1 MVESFP
7 KQFFMMFKLPL
18 ILACAIFSAHM
29 ACAAAA
35 DKYSVI
41 PEPEKTELQHN
52 STRTLKLLSDQEV
65 PTLGTDAYRLT
76 VTPQGAHLASGGR
89 EGRIYGLAT
98 LRQLRDQLAGQP
110 EGIPCGVIT
119 DKPRYP
125 WRGLMVDPAR
135 FFIPTA
141 DLKKFVDMM
150 AYYKFN
156 KLQIHLTDDQGW
168 RLPVPG
174 YPKLKSI
181 SSKRKES
188 MCNGIPH
195 EGMYT
200 KQELKELVAYCA
212 ARGIEVIP
220 EIDVPGHNQA
230 LAAAYPE
237 FFCFPNPDTKVK
249 TDEGVTL
256 HLICP
261 HKPEVWKFYAAVF
274 KELKDIFPS
283 GIVHLGGDEAPL
295 EKTWAKCP
303 LSIQYREQKGMKD
316 VHEELKEFIKKM
328 SSMLA
333 GHGKRIQLW
342 YEKPWARTNIYNKG
356 DTVFTWRMGLTPS
369 TITETKK
376 QGLSLIIA
384 AGEHCYLDY
393 PQLPGQSNRG
403 WMPTTTLEQSYRLDP
418 TYGRPEKE
426 TNHITGVQGT
436 VWGEHLPTLNHILY
450 RAYPRACAIAEAG
463 WSPMSVRSWENFRRR
478 LADHRQFILKR
489 FNYDMERTKENEPPF
504 K

>member
-52 STRTLKLLSDQEV
+52 STRTLKLLSNQEV

-110 EGIPCGVIT
+110 GGIPCGVIT

-188 MCNGIPH
+188 MRNGIPH

-212 ARGIEVIP
+212 ALGIEVIP
-220 EIDVPGHNQA
+220 EIDMPGHNQA
-230 LAAAYPE
+230 LHAAYPE
-237 FFCFPNPDTKVK
+237 FFCFPKPDMNVRTTAGNSKELV
-249 TDEGVTL
+249 
-256 HLICP
+256 CP
-261 HKPEVWKFYAAVF
+261 QKPEVWKFYASVF
-274 KELKDIFPS
+274 NELKDIFPS
-283 GIVHLGGDEAPL
+283 GIVHLGGDEAPTEL
-295 EKTWAKCP
+295 WEKCP
-303 LSIQYREQKGMKD
+303 LCREARTRAAMKD
-316 VHEELKEFIKKM
+316 EQEQMKAFFAKTAAL
-328 SSMLA
+328 LA
-333 GHGKRIQLW
+333 KNGQ
-342 YEKPWARTNIYNKG
+342 
-356 DTVFTWRMGLTPS
+356 TP
-369 TITETKK
+369 
-376 QGLSLIIA
+376 
-384 AGEHCYLDY
+384 
-393 PQLPGQSNRG
+393 
-403 WMPTTTLEQSYRLDP
+403 
-418 TYGRPEKE
+418 
-426 TNHITGVQGT
+426 
-436 VWGEHLPTLNHILY
+436 
-450 RAYPRACAIAEAG
+450 
-463 WSPMSVRSWENFRRR
+463 
-478 LADHRQFILKR
+478 QFW
-489 FNYDMERTKENEPPF
+489 
-504 K
+504 

>member
-98 LRQLRDQLAGQP
+98 LRQLP
-110 EGIPCGVIT
+110 
-119 DKPRYP
+119 
-125 WRGLMVDPAR
+125 
-135 FFIPTA
+135 
-141 DLKKFVDMM
+141 
-150 AYYKFN
+150 
-156 KLQIHLTDDQGW
+156 
-168 RLPVPG
+168 
-174 YPKLKSI
+174 
-181 SSKRKES
+181 SKRKES
-188 MCNGIPH
+188 MRNGIPH

-200 KQELKELVAYCA
+200 KQELKELVAYCV

-418 TYGRPEKE
+418 AYGRPEKE

>member
-1 MVESFP
+1 
-7 KQFFMMFKLPL
+7 
-18 ILACAIFSAHM
+18 
-29 ACAAAA
+29 
-35 DKYSVI
+35 
-41 PEPEKTELQHN
+41 
-52 STRTLKLLSDQEV
+52 
-65 PTLGTDAYRLT
+65 
-76 VTPQGAHLASGGR
+76 
-89 EGRIYGLAT
+89 
-98 LRQLRDQLAGQP
+98 
-110 EGIPCGVIT
+110 
-119 DKPRYP
+119 
-125 WRGLMVDPAR
+125 
-135 FFIPTA
+135 
-141 DLKKFVDMM
+141 
-150 AYYKFN
+150 
-156 KLQIHLTDDQGW
+156 
-168 RLPVPG
+168 
-174 YPKLKSI
+174 
-181 SSKRKES
+181 
-188 MCNGIPH
+188 
-195 EGMYT
+195 MYT

-212 ARGIEVIP
+212 ALGIEVIP

-342 YEKPWARTNIYNKG
+342 YEKPWARANIYNKG

-418 TYGRPEKE
+418 AYGRPEKE

-463 WSPMSVRSWENFRRR
+463 WSPMSVRSWENFRRK